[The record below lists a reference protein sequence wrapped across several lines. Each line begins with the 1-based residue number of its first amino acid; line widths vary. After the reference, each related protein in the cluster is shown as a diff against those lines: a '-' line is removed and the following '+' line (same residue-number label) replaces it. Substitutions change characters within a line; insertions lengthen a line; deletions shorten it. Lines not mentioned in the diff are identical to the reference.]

1 MCLHDGG
8 DGGGGVGHAQPER
21 EAARRHGGCRQNLSA
36 AKYDGDYFLVI
47 SKLEINNTAS
57 YDCAPSARDTGWNQD
72 GQEIGN
78 LLCVRCL
85 QSAPADMLMC
95 PY

>member
-21 EAARRHGGCRQNLSA
+21 EAARRHGGSRQNLSA

-47 SKLEINNTAS
+47 CKLEKTIKLPMIVPHRPGT
-57 YDCAPSARDTGWNQD
+57 QD
-72 GQEIGN
+72 GIRMDRKLGI
-78 LLCVRCL
+78 CSV
-85 QSAPADMLMC
+85 SAACSLHRPIC
-95 PY
+95 